1 MIHCRYIQLW
11 AMAERICGQMWTDVD
26 RELFVA
32 LGSDE
37 NDVGNL
43 CKIIL

>member
-1 MIHCRYIQLW
+1 MIHLVTMGISVGHGGW
-11 AMAERICGQMWTDVD
+11 IMWTDVD